1 MTVAEA
7 APTTPDQMLAFS
19 VGSEQYCVGIDA
31 IAEIVAAGEITGLPE
46 TPPAIAGVM
55 DLRGEMT
62 TIVRP
67 DEVFDVEASG
77 DRQQVLVFEDGSTQV
92 GWLVDKVH
100 EVRQM
105 PDAEYD
111 PVTDNE
117 YLNGLVSESDGFTIW
132 VDAAAI
138 HRSLPV

>member
-1 MTVAEA
+1 MTAAET

-19 VGSEQYCVGIDA
+19 VGAERYCVGIDT

-67 DEVFDVEASG
+67 DEVFDVAVSG
-77 DRQQVLVFEDGSTQV
+77 DSQQVLVFEDGSTQV

-105 PDAEYD
+105 PDAESD
-111 PVTDNE
+111 PVADNE

-132 VDAAAI
+132 VDAGAI